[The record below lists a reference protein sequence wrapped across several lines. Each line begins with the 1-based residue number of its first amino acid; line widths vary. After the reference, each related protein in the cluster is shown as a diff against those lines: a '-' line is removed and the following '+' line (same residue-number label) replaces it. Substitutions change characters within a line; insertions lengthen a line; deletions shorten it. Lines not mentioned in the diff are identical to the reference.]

1 MIFNKKLLRNVSQ
14 LERSLSCAQ
23 LGIQLR
29 FQKGRTCRDVGV
41 AERLDVPDLRL
52 SLHRCIIL
60 LGETDLPRK
69 KDRERCTRDL
79 DVGGPT
85 LQIEV
90 AVTLEV
96 EARDQET
103 EVVAATLEVDARDQ
117 ETEVVAVILEV
128 EARDREILQLVS
140 VIIALMEVE
149 GKEGSR
155 AG

>member
-52 SLHRCIIL
+52 SLHRCNSLMSIL

-96 EARDQET
+96 EARD
-103 EVVAATLEVDARDQ
+103 
-117 ETEVVAVILEV
+117 
-128 EARDREILQLVS
+128 REILQLVS

-149 GKEGSR
+149 GKEGSI

>member
-14 LERSLSCAQ
+14 LERNLSCAQ

-52 SLHRCIIL
+52 SLHRCKL
-60 LGETDLPRK
+60 LPGEIDLPKK
-69 KDRERCTRDL
+69 KDRGQCTRDL
-79 DVGGPT
+79 DVGDPT

-96 EARDQET
+96 
-103 EVVAATLEVDARDQ
+103 
-117 ETEVVAVILEV
+117 VAVTLEV
-128 EARDREILQLVS
+128 EARDREILQLVKV
-140 VIIALMEVE
+140 VIVLIEAE
-149 GKEGSR
+149 GKEGSI

>member
-14 LERSLSCAQ
+14 QERSLSCAQ

-52 SLHRCIIL
+52 SLHRCNSLMSIL

-96 EARDQET
+96 EDRI
-103 EVVAATLEVDARDQ
+103 Q

>member
-14 LERSLSCAQ
+14 LERNLSCAQ
-23 LGIQLR
+23 LGIRLR

-52 SLHRCIIL
+52 SLHRCNSLMSIL
-60 LGETDLPRK
+60 LGEADLPRK

-96 EARDQET
+96 E
-103 EVVAATLEVDARDQ
+103 ARDQ

>member
-14 LERSLSCAQ
+14 LGRNLSCAQ

-52 SLHRCIIL
+52 SLHRCNSLMSIL

-69 KDRERCTRDL
+69 KDRGRCTRDL
-79 DVGGPT
+79 DVGDPT

-96 EARDQET
+96 
-103 EVVAATLEVDARDQ
+103 
-117 ETEVVAVILEV
+117 VAVTLEV
-128 EARDREILQLVS
+128 EARDRGILQLVD
-140 VIIALMEVE
+140 VIIASIGVE
-149 GKEGSR
+149 GKEGSI

>member
-14 LERSLSCAQ
+14 LERTLSCAQ

-41 AERLDVPDLRL
+41 AERLDVPLHRL
-52 SLHRCIIL
+52 SLHRCKLL

-69 KDRERCTRDL
+69 KDRGRCTRDL
-79 DVGGPT
+79 DVGDPT

-96 EARDQET
+96 
-103 EVVAATLEVDARDQ
+103 
-117 ETEVVAVILEV
+117 VAVTLEV
-128 EARDREILQLVS
+128 EARDREILQLVKV
-140 VIIALMEVE
+140 VIASIEAE
-149 GKEGSR
+149 GKEGSI

>member
-1 MIFNKKLLRNVSQ
+1 MS
-14 LERSLSCAQ
+14 
-23 LGIQLR
+23 
-29 FQKGRTCRDVGV
+29 
-41 AERLDVPDLRL
+41 
-52 SLHRCIIL
+52 IL
-60 LGETDLPRK
+60 LGETDLPGK

-90 AVTLEV
+90 
-96 EARDQET
+96 
-103 EVVAATLEVDARDQ
+103 VAATLEVDARDQ
-117 ETEVVAVILEV
+117 ETEGVAAILEV

-149 GKEGSR
+149 GKEGSI

>member
-52 SLHRCIIL
+52 SLHRCNSLMSIL

-96 EARDQET
+96 EARD
-103 EVVAATLEVDARDQ
+103 
-117 ETEVVAVILEV
+117 
-128 EARDREILQLVS
+128 REILQLVS